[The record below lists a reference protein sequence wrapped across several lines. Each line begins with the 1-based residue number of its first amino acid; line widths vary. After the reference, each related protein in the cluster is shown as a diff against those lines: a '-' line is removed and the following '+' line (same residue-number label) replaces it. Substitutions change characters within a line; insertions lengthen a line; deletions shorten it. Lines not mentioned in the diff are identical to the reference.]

1 MEGLDTSHRIIPE
14 THDLHKLDEY
24 LHLPKGTA
32 YKAFVLQGDP
42 TLINEKLIHENIM
55 MEEFEWK

>member
-32 YKAFVLQGDP
+32 YKAFAVIQVFY
-42 TLINEKLIHENIM
+42 ERKLHDQI
-55 MEEFEWK
+55 FGR